1 MEVGLCFRNISE
13 AQEATNTLMN
23 RYNTSREDISGIN
36 LTESDIANIIM
47 QPGFD
52 KVVEKVRNLMKNLS
66 N

>member
-1 MEVGLCFRNISE
+1 
-13 AQEATNTLMN
+13 MN